1 MERAEAEAI
10 IDGDRETAIVFL
22 MRLEARV
29 TALEE
34 QLARSSRNSSL
45 PPSQDPPSVAK
56 RSSKRSGRG
65 RGGQPGHPGASRM
78 QVPPERVDLVVE
90 HWPERCRGCERLF
103 GAGERVEAEALRRH
117 QVAELPELAVT
128 VTEHRLHAVGCACGT
143 TTRAGLPAGV
153 TGSAFGPRLQAAVA
167 TLATRQRLSRRQ
179 IAELLDELFG
189 CPVSVGTID
198 AIIGRV
204 GQALAD
210 PYSELR
216 AALPAQPVV
225 HADETGWALAG
236 SRRWLWGGFT
246 PALAVFAFHESR
258 SQKACQELLGETPV
272 GIVVSDRFGG
282 YNHLA
287 PERRQVCWAHL
298 ARDFQAV
305 SDRQLPADRRLGR
318 QLLKI
323 SRAVFVA
330 YDAYRAHQDPGR
342 LALEIEPAQ
351 QKLRALLGP
360 ASRGRR
366 HKTAGLARDLLKRWE
381 SLWLF
386 VKHPDQVGPT
396 NNHAERGLRPAV
408 IKRKLSFGSSSE
420 QGMRTTERLL
430 TADGS
435 CRLQHR
441 SLFRYLTETLTAVA
455 AGQPAPT
462 LIPA

>member
-1 MERAEAEAI
+1 VERAEAEAI
-10 IDGDRETAIVFL
+10 IDGDREAAIVLL

-29 TALEE
+29 AALEE
-34 QLARSSRNSSL
+34 QLGRSSRNSSL
-45 PPSQDPPSVAK
+45 PPSQDPPSVVK

-78 QVPPERVDLVVE
+78 QVPLERVDLVVE
-90 HWPERCRGCERLF
+90 HWPERCRGCARVF
-103 GAGERVEAEALRRH
+103 GSDERVGAEAPRRH

-128 VTEHRLHAVGCACGT
+128 VTEHRLQALGCGCGKV
-143 TTRAGLPAGV
+143 TRALLPAGV

-167 TLATRQRLSRRQ
+167 ALATRQRLSRRQ

-189 CPVSVGTID
+189 CPVSVGTVD
-198 AIIGRV
+198 AIIARV

-210 PYSELR
+210 PYMQLR
-216 AALPAQPVV
+216 AALPTEPVV
-225 HADETGWALAG
+225 HADETSWALAG
-236 SRRWLWGGFT
+236 DRRWLWGGFT
-246 PALAVFAFHESR
+246 PELAVFAFHESR
-258 SQKACQELLGETPV
+258 GQKACRMLLGETPA

-282 YNHLA
+282 YNHLP

-330 YDAYRAHQDPGR
+330 YDAYRTHQDPGR
-342 LALEIEPAQ
+342 LARETEPAKE
-351 QKLRALLGP
+351 KLRALLGP

-386 VKHPDQVGPT
+386 IEHPDQLGPT

-435 CRLQHR
+435 CRLQGR
-441 SLFRYLTETLTAVA
+441 SLFAYLTETLTAA
-455 AGQPAPT
+455 AARQPAPT

>member
-1 MERAEAEAI
+1 MERVEAEAI

-29 TALEE
+29 RALEE

-45 PPSQDPPSVAK
+45 PPSSDPPSVAK

-78 QVPPERVDLVVE
+78 QVPSERVDLVVE

-103 GAGERVEAEALRRH
+103 AADERVEAGASRRH
-117 QVAELPELAVT
+117 QVAELPELAVS

-167 TLATRQRLSRRQ
+167 ALATRQRLSRRQ

-216 AALPAQPVV
+216 AALPGQPVV

-236 SRRWLWGGFT
+236 RRQWLWGGFT
-246 PALAVFAFHESR
+246 PALAVFALHQSR
-258 SQKACQELLGETPV
+258 GQKAAKALLGETPA
-272 GIVVSDRFGG
+272 GIIVSDRFGG

-323 SRAVFVA
+323 SQAVFAA
-330 YDAYRAHQDPGR
+330 YDAYRTHQDPAR

-366 HKTAGLARDLLKRWE
+366 QKTAGLARDLLKRWE

-386 VKHPDQVGPT
+386 VEHPDQVSPT
-396 NNHAERGLRPAV
+396 NNHAERCLRPAV

-441 SLFRYLTETLTAVA
+441 SLFGYLTEALTAVN